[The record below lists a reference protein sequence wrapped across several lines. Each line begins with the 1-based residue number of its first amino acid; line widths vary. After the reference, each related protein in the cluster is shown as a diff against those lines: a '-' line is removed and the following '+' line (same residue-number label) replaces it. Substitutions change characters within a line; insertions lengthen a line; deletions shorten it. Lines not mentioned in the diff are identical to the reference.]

1 MTAST
6 EYGKALFEIAEETG
20 RSDEILNDLGVI
32 KQAFADSP
40 DFVKLLDTP
49 AIPKDE
55 RTALAERAFGTLD
68 RNLTNLVMIL
78 AEKHLSYLLPKIY
91 DEYSSLYDESRGIE
105 RVEVISA
112 VPLSESQS
120 KSLVSRLEKLCEK
133 TVKLHCTVDPSVLGG
148 MKVRYSGIQLD
159 GTVKARLDSF
169 RESLK
174 NIVI

>member
-1 MTAST
+1 MGDIVLGTQ
-6 EYGKALFEIAEETG
+6 LFQPICAAATG
-20 RSDEILNDLGVI
+20 GNDNVVGIDDVLVRTVG
-32 KQAFADSP
+32 AGNDS
-40 DFVKLLDTP
+40 
-49 AIPKDE
+49 
-55 RTALAERAFGTLD
+55 ALAERAFGTLD